1 MQGEHACALCVGA
14 KWKAGA
20 GSTDLILDGGLHG
33 DEDAGA
39 DNPSRIDAAANLTP
53 RLLTGSK
60 LLELLDGAK
69 HSAYKLNVWG
79 R

>member
-1 MQGEHACALCVGA
+1 VGA

-53 RLLTGSK
+53 RLLTGSQ

-69 HSAYKLNVWG
+69 HSVCIQIKCVG
-79 R
+79 